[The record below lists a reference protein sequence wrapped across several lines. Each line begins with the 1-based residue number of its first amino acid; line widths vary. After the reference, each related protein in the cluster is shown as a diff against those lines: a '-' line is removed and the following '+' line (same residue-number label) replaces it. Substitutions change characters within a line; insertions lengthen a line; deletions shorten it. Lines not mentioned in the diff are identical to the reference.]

1 MWKLNKYFYLI
12 IVVVIVLILVLGL
25 VNILGV
31 RHRVAETIAWVI
43 TVIEDDGGHD
53 YYIIDIRFRGLYTIK
68 KSINDKVIHLEA
80 NMHKSSRRNLCLISQ
95 KIMGK
100 LIKSEVAYIITSMSS

>member
-1 MWKLNKYFYLI
+1 M
-12 IVVVIVLILVLGL
+12 IVLILVLGL

-68 KSINDKVIHLEA
+68 KSINDKIIHLEA
-80 NMHKSSRRNLCLISQ
+80 NMHISSRRDCCLISQ

-100 LIKSEVAYIITSMSS
+100 LCNGEVGDVITFMSS

>member
-1 MWKLNKYFYLI
+1 M
-12 IVVVIVLILVLGL
+12 IVLILVLGL

-68 KSINDKVIHLEA
+68 KISINDKVIHLEA
-80 NMHKSSRRNLCLISQ
+80 NIHKSSRRNLCLISQ

>member
-1 MWKLNKYFYLI
+1 M
-12 IVVVIVLILVLGL
+12 IVLILVLGL

-68 KSINDKVIHLEA
+68 KISINDKVIHLEA